1 MVGYREIPP
10 QNFASRFATRGAIVI
25 SPSCFDPHPIQKKV
39 PIITAILLV
48 ASLVVCSVAYG
59 QEMTTVFV
67 VPPEAVPAGGTVS
80 VWLIALNAADHPMAR
95 TFPAQLD
102 GRVQSGGVDRP
113 VVVTLRNPAEA
124 GEIVIP
130 PGGYARREYVLVV
143 PDGLE
148 GQMLFS
154 APAIHANAVVLEVRR
169 REAYAKTDETPSA
182 QPPNQPPEEAAG
194 PTAADFF
201 KAHFFGYDPF
211 YFIAGTES
219 PNAKFQISFKYRILN
234 TEGWLAKRYPLLQ
247 GFHVAYT
254 QTSLWD
260 WEQASAPFLDSS
272 YKPEFL
278 YSMDRADRGRW
289 GDRIRLDLQAG
300 LLHESNGKGGTD
312 SRSLNQAY
320 FQPTI
325 VFGKQNDLQLSLS
338 PRVWAYVGS
347 LSDNPDIPHY
357 RGYVGLR
364 SILGWADAL
373 QLSVTGR
380 LGSSAN
386 RGSLQFDLSYPMMRL
401 FSGSF
406 SLYLYAQYFTGY
418 GESLL
423 LYNQRSSAFR
433 AGLAFF
439 R

>member
-1 MVGYREIPP
+1 MI
-10 QNFASRFATRGAIVI
+10 F
-25 SPSCFDPHPIQKKV
+25 PSYPDPHLPRGKV
-39 PIITAILLV
+39 PITTAVLLLT
-48 ASLVVCSVAYG
+48 SLVVCFVAFG

-80 VWLIALNAADHPMAR
+80 VWLVMLNALDRPVSR
-95 TFPAQLD
+95 SFPTQLD
-102 GRVQSGGVDRP
+102 GRVRSGGVDRP
-113 VVVTLRNPAEA
+113 VAVTLRNPAEA

-130 PGGYARREYVLVV
+130 PGGYVRREYVLMV
-143 PDGLE
+143 PEGLE
-148 GQMLFS
+148 GQLLFS
-154 APAIHANAVVLEVRR
+154 APAIRANAVVLEVRR
-169 REAYAKTDETPSA
+169 AEAYAKAGESPSA
-182 QPPNQPPEEAAG
+182 EPPNEPAKEAMGSGPE
-194 PTAADFF
+194 DFF

-234 TEGWLAKRYPLLQ
+234 IKGPLAQRFPALQ
-247 GFHVAYT
+247 GFHLAYT

-260 WEQASAPFLDSS
+260 WKQASAPFLDSS

-278 YSMDRADRGRW
+278 YSMDGVDRGRW
-289 GDRIRLDLQAG
+289 ADWFRLDLQAG
-300 LLHESNGKGGTD
+300 LQHESNGKGGAD
-312 SRSLNQAY
+312 SRSLNMAY
-320 FQPTI
+320 FQPTA
-325 VFGKQNDLQLSLS
+325 VFGKQDGLQLTLS
-338 PRVWAYVGS
+338 PRVWAYIGS
-347 LSDNPDIPHY
+347 LSDNPNLARY

-364 SILGWADAL
+364 SILGWADGL
-373 QLSVTGR
+373 QLSATGR
-380 LGSSAN
+380 LGASAN
-386 RGSLQFDLSYPMMRL
+386 RGSLQLDLSYPMMRL

-433 AGLAFF
+433 AGFAFF